1 MSTTA
6 HNITLL
12 GTGLIGYF
20 YTETLH
26 GQRRRDRVHC
36 VYSRTEERA
45 STFAKDWD
53 IPRHTTDMAAA
64 INDPETDTVVIGL
77 PNHLHKEAI
86 TLAVQA
92 GKAILCTKPLA
103 MNGEEALEL
112 LHMVEKAGVFHG
124 YLEDLCYTPKTLKAL
139 HSVQNGALGQVTWT
153 RSREAHP
160 GPHSDWFWDPKQS
173 GGGAIIDMGCHC
185 IEIGRNFIG
194 KQVRPVSVMCWAD
207 TLVKPIQAED
217 NAIGLI
223 KYETGAIS
231 QFEVSWTFRGGMD
244 LRDEV
249 SGTEGTLRLDHFL
262 RTGMEV
268 FTAVGQRDY
277 VAEKAE
283 SETGWLFPVGDEA
296 NALGYIHMFTEMF
309 ECMDQGKKP
318 MEDFYDGYVVNAIMD
333 ACYKS
338 AKSGKWEEVDLP
350 IWRGGDKKVEKIG
363 PKEYDENHWWIKEET
378 MPDGRKKVIIKD
390 KESGEVIQKI
400 LS

>member
-1 MSTTA
+1 
-6 HNITLL
+6 
-12 GTGLIGYF
+12 
-20 YTETLH
+20 
-26 GQRRRDRVHC
+26 
-36 VYSRTEERA
+36 
-45 STFAKDWD
+45 
-53 IPRHTTDMAAA
+53 
-64 INDPETDTVVIGL
+64 
-77 PNHLHKEAI
+77 
-86 TLAVQA
+86 
-92 GKAILCTKPLA
+92 
-103 MNGEEALEL
+103 
-112 LHMVEKAGVFHG
+112 
-124 YLEDLCYTPKTLKAL
+124 
-139 HSVQNGALGQVTWT
+139 
-153 RSREAHP
+153 
-160 GPHSDWFWDPKQS
+160 
-173 GGGAIIDMGCHC
+173 MGCHC

-194 KQVRPVSVMCWAD
+194 KQVRPLSVMCWAD

-268 FTAVGQRDY
+268 FTAVGQGDY

-338 AKSGKWEEVDLP
+338 AASGKWEEIDLP
-350 IWRGGDKKVEKIG
+350 IWRGGG
-363 PKEYDENHWWIKEET
+363 
-378 MPDGRKKVIIKD
+378 
-390 KESGEVIQKI
+390 
-400 LS
+400 